1 MVYLDHKNQENPNS
15 CDYCLVSF
23 KENFKIVDCWML
35 KKRNKE
41 QIHQSKT
48 EMRQFLQSLQNS
60 TLIAKEKVNRHL
72 KKEAELNISK
82 SGRQIFGEVNMLSE
96 YDEALSYLQYFCE
109 TPIFSEALLD
119 VDESDDYDSDTDSE
133 NDDAV

>member
-1 MVYLDHKNQENPNS
+1 VT
-15 CDYCLVSF
+15 F

-41 QIHQSKT
+41 QIQQSKT
-48 EMRQFLQSLQNS
+48 ELRQFLQSLQNS
-60 TLIAKEKVNRHL
+60 TLIAKEKVNHL

-82 SGRQIFGEVNMLSE
+82 SGRVIFGEVNMLSE
-96 YDEALSYLQYFCE
+96 EIFRLKAVYDEALSYLQYFCE